1 MLGMLVNVVVHP
13 ANVQD
18 RDGADLL
25 LTPALKQRLPRLEKV
40 IGDGG
45 YAGKCIDRVRQ
56 NMGVELEIIRRSAI
70 DPATGAKQGGFKLL
84 PKRWI
89 VERTLGWAGR
99 SRRLCRDH
107 EATTTSERAWFQL
120 ALVHVMLGR
129 LA

>member
-1 MLGMLVNVVVHP
+1 
-13 ANVQD
+13 
-18 RDGADLL
+18 
-25 LTPALKQRLPRLEKV
+25 
-40 IGDGG
+40 
-45 YAGKCIDRVRQ
+45 
-56 NMGVELEIIRRSAI
+56 MGVELEIVRRNDI
-70 DPATGAKQGGFKLL
+70 DAATGEKQRGFKLL

-107 EATTTSERAWFQL
+107 EATTASERSWFQL

>member
-1 MLGMLVNVVVHP
+1 MLGLLVEVVVHP

-18 RDGADLL
+18 RDGADLV
-25 LTPALKQRLPRLEKV
+25 LTPELKQRLPRLAKV

-45 YAGKCIDRVRQ
+45 YAGKCIDRVQQ
-56 NMGVELEIIRRSAI
+56 NMGVELEIIRRK
-70 DPATGAKQGGFKLL
+70 DVVGEKKGGFKLL

-89 VERTLGWAGR
+89 VERTFGWAGR

-120 ALVHVMLGR
+120 ALAHVMLGR